1 MREKQKEYRKN
12 EGKEGIFLDEKD
24 LQQLIKLTV
33 NETIKEYIRE
43 QDKRN
48 RAEESREEERVKER
62 LRSYRG
68 LKVATAQMR
77 ERLYSE
83 SFAKVP
89 LQDMTEDITSPEVGE
104 ITEDRRKA
112 REQYHALRLIESALE
127 RYKEACILPGS
138 EEKKRRFREMWHLYI
153 SDTPYSVKEIAE
165 AESISVKTV
174 YKDIKI
180 LCHELSEYL

>member
-1 MREKQKEYRKN
+1 MN
-12 EGKEGIFLDEKD
+12 ENQ
-24 LQQLIKLTV
+24 LQQLINLTV
-33 NETIKEYIRE
+33 KEAIKEYIRE
-43 QDKRN
+43 QDKRK
-48 RAEESREEERVKER
+48 REEESREEERIKER

-68 LKVATAQMR
+68 LKAATAQMR
-77 ERLYSE
+77 ERLYSDF
-83 SFAKVP
+83 FAKVP
-89 LQDMTEDITSPEVGE
+89 LKDMTEDITSPEAGE
-104 ITEDRRKA
+104 TMEDRKKT
-112 REQYHALRLIESALE
+112 REQYHTLRLIESALE
-127 RYKEACILPGS
+127 RYKDACTLSGS